1 MTPPERTR
9 RACDAPAPSRIM
21 AHYRIRDG
29 IGFVGFEGRTI
40 ILDVTADRYWQIGA
54 DAGAAL
60 QALGTGATDQVD
72 ERSVARLLA
81 LGFVV
86 PAGISPDPAGSAE
99 CRLPPPAVS
108 TLEQP
113 DRPSRGDWMTIGE
126 VAMLAFAARIVLRAR
141 PLKTVLDCIAVRRT
155 RTRSPADGPELD
167 VLAQRFAR
175 LRRLLPLRPLCLP
188 DSIAFL
194 WFVMRRGHAPRLVF
208 GVEAFP
214 FTAHCW
220 VQDGDTVLTDAL
232 DHASRFRPI
241 LAI

>member
-29 IGFVGFEGRTI
+29 IGFVRFEGRTI
-40 ILDVTADRYWQIGA
+40 ILDVMADRYWQLGA

-60 QALGTGATDQVD
+60 EALRTGEARRAD
-72 ERSVARLLA
+72 ERSMARLLA

-86 PAGISPDPAGSAE
+86 PADNRPDEASPAE
-99 CRLPPPAVS
+99 CRLPPPSVS
-108 TLEQP
+108 MLEQSAS
-113 DRPSRGDWMTIGE
+113 PSRAYWTAIGE
-126 VAMLAFAARIVLRAR
+126 VALLAFAARIVLRAR
-141 PLKTVLDCIAVRRT
+141 PLKAVLDRIKVRRM
-155 RTRSPADGPELD
+155 RTRSPAKGPELD
-167 VLAQRFAR
+167 VLAQQFAR

-232 DHASRFRPI
+232 DHAGRFRPI